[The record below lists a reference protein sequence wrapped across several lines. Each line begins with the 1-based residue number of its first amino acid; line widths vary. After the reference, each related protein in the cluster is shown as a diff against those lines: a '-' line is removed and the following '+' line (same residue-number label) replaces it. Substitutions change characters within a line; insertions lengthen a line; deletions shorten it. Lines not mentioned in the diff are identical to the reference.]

1 MVLVPLDWE
10 GHHIYS
16 IIIVDTVHCTW
27 CFPDNIPLMW
37 TWIRW
42 PAMPSWYVIFF
53 WDELALHRIVQKVLA
68 GRVQILKGENKYEL
82 NNTSSNNDDNKVSID
97 DDVSLTMG
105 THARYAAAHILQNS
119 KIHFFMYYI
128 FQCFDPSE

>member
-16 IIIVDTVHCTW
+16 IIIVDTVHYTW
-27 CFPDNIPLMW
+27 CFSDNIPLMW

-42 PAMPSWYVIFF
+42 PPMPSWYVIFF

-82 NNTSSNNDDNKVSID
+82 NNNSVVDVVRQKDHDKVSSD

-105 THARYAAAHILQNS
+105 TCARYAAAYTPEQ
-119 KIHFFMYYI
+119 
-128 FQCFDPSE
+128 